1 MLKDILWREA
11 RIALYLL
18 QFSWR
23 TVFSFRLVM
32 LVLEDEAGLIDW
44 FDWRMLGL
52 GLCRAFFLVCFVLLS
67 SMSEQPGQLM
77 ALFWGCPA
85 LVGLFVA
92 CLCGRRGIQIGER
105 VRCRRVLIATLI
117 ASVILLLSSLYLESH
132 LLAMF
137 GAVIGGMCSM
147 LLYVCWSARLSR
159 LSGEEVAVYVAFGM
173 ALAGGILLVV
183 NAVPNSAI
191 FFLVGLGVLLAG
203 PFMGGLSLGEEAP
216 CDARSAQGSLAIE
229 GKWGMRDLFSR
240 TNVAALAIPFA
251 YHFAVMTFVETSL
264 FNRDVEGVLVA
275 LLSLL
280 IVFCK
285 PRLGASAML
294 KSCLPAIVA
303 SYLLV
308 LALPS
313 MSSTFAIISGSGL
326 KLAEIFIWVAIIN
339 SARFDAAKGPVN
351 MLVGVSCMFAGRGLA
366 FVLSEALAMSPWNQP
381 AVAAYVLV
389 VFLILVYLFS
399 FSEDFAV
406 AFHAGGRDPVHAF
419 EKNNNKQRTNG
430 TLDRGRV
437 LDEIARK
444 YSLTVRERDVLGYL
458 SQGRNRAYIAEALGI
473 SEGTVHVHAT
483 HLYQKL
489 GIHGQQELIT
499 FVEKHES

>member
-1 MLKDILWREA
+1 
-11 RIALYLL
+11 
-18 QFSWR
+18 
-23 TVFSFRLVM
+23 
-32 LVLEDEAGLIDW
+32 
-44 FDWRMLGL
+44 
-52 GLCRAFFLVCFVLLS
+52 
-67 SMSEQPGQLM
+67 
-77 ALFWGCPA
+77 
-85 LVGLFVA
+85 
-92 CLCGRRGIQIGER
+92 
-105 VRCRRVLIATLI
+105 
-117 ASVILLLSSLYLESH
+117 
-132 LLAMF
+132 
-137 GAVIGGMCSM
+137 
-147 LLYVCWSARLSR
+147 
-159 LSGEEVAVYVAFGM
+159 
-173 ALAGGILLVV
+173 
-183 NAVPNSAI
+183 
-191 FFLVGLGVLLAG
+191 
-203 PFMGGLSLGEEAP
+203 MGGLLFGEEAP
-216 CDARSAQGSLAIE
+216 CDARSALAINQSLAVE
-229 GKWGMRDLFSR
+229 GKWGTRDLFSR
-240 TNVAALAIPFA
+240 LNVAALAIPFA

-339 SARFDAAKGPVN
+339 SARSDAAKGPVN

-381 AVAAYVLV
+381 TVAAYILV

-406 AFHAGGRDPVHAF
+406 AFHAGGRGSAHAL
-419 EKNNNKQRTNG
+419 EKNSDKRGANSV
-430 TLDRGRV
+430 LDRGRV

-444 YSLTVRERDVLGYL
+444 HLLTARERDVLGYL
-458 SQGRNRAYIAEALGI
+458 SQGRNRTYIAEALGI

-499 FVEKHES
+499 FVERHES